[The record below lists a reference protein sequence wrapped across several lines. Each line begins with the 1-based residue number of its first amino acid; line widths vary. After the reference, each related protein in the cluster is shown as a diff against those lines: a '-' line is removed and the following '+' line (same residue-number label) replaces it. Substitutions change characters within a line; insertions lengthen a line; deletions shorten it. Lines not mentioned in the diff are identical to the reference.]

1 MIQTSLSHFY
11 VINRDDCDISTEKLD
26 PVTMMIFPT
35 CDIES
40 QSRTRTT
47 TSSSSSSCHNII
59 ISKNVEFDQ
68 NNGENDLDDT
78 AGDGGGGYSLPEKND
93 HKV

>member
-11 VINRDDCDISTEKLD
+11 VINRDDWDIFTEKLKMG
-26 PVTMMIFPT
+26 MMIFPT

-47 TSSSSSSCHNII
+47 TSSSSSSCHNLI

-68 NNGENDLDDT
+68 ISGENDLDDT
-78 AGDGGGGYSLPEKND
+78 TGDSGGGYSLPEKND